1 VPRPT
6 RRWRPAVPRLWTFAL
21 EYLLLL
27 PAGASIALVWVNA
40 APESYY
46 RFTYAISFA
55 VNDLAMVFFFA
66 LMTKEVVE
74 ATAPGGVLHP
84 RRRAWLPVIAATGAT
99 IVSAL
104 IHIPIVEALDEPALT
119 VAWPVAFG
127 TDIAVSYF
135 VARIIFRQEHPVI
148 PFVLLVAIAS
158 DALGFL
164 AIALFQ
170 PTPDLHLAEGAV
182 ILAVAIGLAIALR
195 RARVTNFWPYL
206 LTAGSA
212 SWYALFRSGLH
223 PALALVPIMPFLPHA
238 ARDPGF
244 FVDARP
250 EAQDTLSR
258 FEISWRYPAQVA
270 LFFFGLVNAGVP
282 LHALEEG
289 TWGLPIAVIAGR
301 PLGVLIGAGLAVAA
315 GLHLPNRVGWRELT
329 VAGLTVA
336 IGFSVG
342 LFFCTALLPPG
353 QLRAETSMGVL
364 MTLAG
369 APLAFFS
376 ARLLRVGRFGRE
388 VMFWLVLAAMLPA
401 VASAQTGKHV
411 ALGGGLTVHKYTD
424 GDFSQRNP
432 GCSSIALV

>member
-1 VPRPT
+1 VPSRTRVSRPT
-6 RRWRPAVPRLWTFAL
+6 LPRLWAFAR
-21 EYLLLL
+21 EHLLLL
-27 PAGASIALVWVNA
+27 PTGASIALVWVNA

-55 VNDLAMVFFFA
+55 VNDIAMVFFFA

-84 RRRAWLPVIAATGAT
+84 WRLAMLPVIAAVGAT

-104 IHIPIVEALDEPALT
+104 IHIFVVEALDEPALT

-135 VARIIFRQEHPVI
+135 VARIIFRQHPVI

-170 PTPDLHLAEGAV
+170 PAPDLHLITGAA
-182 ILAVAIGLAIALR
+182 IMAVAIGLAIALR
-195 RARVTNFWPYL
+195 RARVTKFWPYVL
-206 LTAGSA
+206 AAGSA
-212 SWYALFRSGLH
+212 SWYALFRGGLH
-223 PALALVPIMPFLPHA
+223 PALALVPIMPFLPHG

-244 FVDARP
+244 FVDASSTAR
-250 EAQDTLSR
+250 DTLSR
-258 FEISWRYPAQVA
+258 FEIAWRSTAQIA
-270 LFFFGLVNAGVP
+270 LLFFGLVNAGVP
-282 LHALEEG
+282 LNALEEG

-301 PLGVLIGAGLAVAA
+301 PLGIFIGAGIALAA
-315 GLHLPNRVGWRELT
+315 GLPLPNRVGWRELM
-329 VAGLTVA
+329 VVGFIVA
-336 IGFSVG
+336 ISFTVG

-364 MTLAG
+364 MSLAG

-376 ARLLRVGRFGRE
+376 ARLLRVGRFVR
-388 VMFWLVLAAMLPA
+388 
-401 VASAQTGKHV
+401 
-411 ALGGGLTVHKYTD
+411 
-424 GDFSQRNP
+424 
-432 GCSSIALV
+432 